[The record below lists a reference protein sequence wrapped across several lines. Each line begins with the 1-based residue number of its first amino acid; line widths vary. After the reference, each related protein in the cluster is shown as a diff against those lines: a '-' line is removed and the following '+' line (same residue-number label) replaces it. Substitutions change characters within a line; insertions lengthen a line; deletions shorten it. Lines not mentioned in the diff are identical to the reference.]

1 MRTMAQYPRVV
12 LQAADAHE
20 PHRIAFFAHE
30 LATRLH
36 AHWNRGKDWRDLR
49 FVNENERELS
59 YSRLSL
65 VSGVGLVL
73 ASALSILGVS
83 APEEMR

>member
-1 MRTMAQYPRVV
+1 
-12 LQAADAHE
+12 
-20 PHRIAFFAHE
+20 
-30 LATRLH
+30 
-36 AHWNRGKDWRDLR
+36 LR
-49 FVNENERELS
+49 FVKENERELS

-65 VSGVGLVL
+65 VLGVGLVL

>member
-1 MRTMAQYPRVV
+1 
-12 LQAADAHE
+12 
-20 PHRIAFFAHE
+20 
-30 LATRLH
+30 
-36 AHWNRGKDWRDLR
+36 
-49 FVNENERELS
+49 LS

-65 VSGVGLVL
+65 VAGVGLVL

>member
-1 MRTMAQYPRVV
+1 V
-12 LQAADAHE
+12 
-20 PHRIAFFAHE
+20 AFFAHE

-36 AHWNRGKDWRDLR
+36 AHWNRGKDSRDLR
-49 FVNENERELS
+49 FVNENDRKLS

-65 VSGVGLVL
+65 VAGVGLVL